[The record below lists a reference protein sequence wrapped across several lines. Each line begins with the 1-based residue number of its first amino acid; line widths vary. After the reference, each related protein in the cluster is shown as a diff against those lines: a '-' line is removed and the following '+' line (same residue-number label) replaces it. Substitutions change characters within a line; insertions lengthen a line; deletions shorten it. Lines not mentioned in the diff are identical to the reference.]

1 MKIIKQKGVS
11 LLEVLISVLVIS
23 VGLLGL
29 GGLQL
34 YALKGSNDA
43 HFRTTASLLAADLGD
58 RIRINPE
65 GVALGKY
72 VLTESDSTSICNDKP
87 DGTSIK
93 RCTGANTC
101 SATELASFDLFQIA
115 CGVKNGSNQS
125 LGMKNLLPSAT
136 LSINCGTASCNS
148 GIEHIITFKWVQ
160 TNSRGVSD
168 ASNVRSLTWSI
179 IP

>member
-1 MKIIKQKGVS
+1 MKIIKQNGVS

-43 HFRTTASLLAADLGD
+43 HFRTSASLLASDLGD

-65 GVALGKY
+65 GVALGGY
-72 VLTESDSTSICNDKP
+72 ALSESRSTSICND
-87 DGTSIK
+87 TSIK
-93 RCTGANTC
+93 LCTGSNTC
-101 SATELASFDLFQIA
+101 SATELAAFDLFQIA
-115 CGVKNGSNQS
+115 CGVKNGSNRS

-136 LSINCGTASCNS
+136 LSIHCGGVSCNS
-148 GIEHIITFKWVQ
+148 GIEHIITFSWVQ
-160 TNSRGVSD
+160 TDSRGAGDTSK
-168 ASNVRSLTWSI
+168 VRSLVWSI